1 MSQNRISLFQSISS
15 RPLSQGWK
23 LSSAYAQSGPECQHP
38 TVSKQQRKP
47 DPWLYELQSSP
58 LPDMMGLALLLYLCV
73 RWVHVCMCAMA
84 RVWKSQEQLL

>member
-1 MSQNRISLFQSISS
+1 METEQRI
-15 RPLSQGWK
+15 RPEW
-23 LSSAYAQSGPECQHP
+23 ERCQHP

-58 LPDMMGLALLLYLCV
+58 LPDMMGVALLLYLCV

-84 RVWKSQEQLL
+84 RVWKSQGATFVSPFSLPSM